1 MPTTQAPA
9 GTSQTPEPSG
19 STGKVGETD
28 ESLSR
33 TVSFDA
39 GGSGTM
45 QAVSVQVNTEYVLP
59 ACTFS
64 APEGKVFQGWQAEKE
79 TEVKPAGGKIQI
91 TKDVTLKAVWIG
103 RWAALQ
109 AEIANAKSGDVIM
122 LSGDTAAEASD
133 TGLVLNKPV
142 TIDLCGFTLDR
153 GKNGSVMEI
162 QSGEVLITD
171 SSTAQTGRITGSASS
186 GAGGAIV
193 VSGTAATLTIN
204 GGTIP
209 GNSAKTGGAFYNAGT
224 VIMNGGSISGNTASE
239 NYGGAV
245 FNQGKCTVNGGSIT
259 DNTCGGGVGAALG
272 GDLPYGGKKTERSSP
287 STSWKPSAAERT
299 ATGSRSAVLLPL
311 SRAAGAEATTGAPS
325 PTSPMKIPPIKYARI
340 AADTQYL

>member
-39 GGSGTM
+39 GGS
-45 QAVSVQVNTEYVLP
+45 
-59 ACTFS
+59 
-64 APEGKVFQGWQAEKE
+64 
-79 TEVKPAGGKIQI
+79 
-91 TKDVTLKAVWIG
+91 
-103 RWAALQ
+103 
-109 AEIANAKSGDVIM
+109 
-122 LSGDTAAEASD
+122 
-133 TGLVLNKPV
+133 
-142 TIDLCGFTLDR
+142 
-153 GKNGSVMEI
+153 
-162 QSGEVLITD
+162 
-171 SSTAQTGRITGSASS
+171 
-186 GAGGAIV
+186 
-193 VSGTAATLTIN
+193 
-204 GGTIP
+204 GTIP